1 MEKNLASLEDM
12 LGTAALA
19 EFDFEDFEPCARYY
33 PPMDCVIFLRED
45 VAYRADRI
53 DEFLTL
59 LWHPSED
66 VAVGVKIKG
75 FRALFNTLS
84 EVAAAA
90 GRSLPEGAFTPL
102 MSAIEVAMTMR
113 VGSALTDKMEASRLE
128 EHRRV
133 MALYAQA
140 FKLVGGVTFDPR
152 QLQRIS

>member
-1 MEKNLASLEDM
+1 
-12 LGTAALA
+12 
-19 EFDFEDFEPCARYY
+19 
-33 PPMDCVIFLRED
+33 
-45 VAYRADRI
+45 
-53 DEFLTL
+53 
-59 LWHPSED
+59 